1 MRPSS
6 ITIKSIDG
14 KLYKITDLIKGIK
27 EPLMDSDLKQYDMY
41 PQSGVFKDLDGNLV
55 DLVDLIG
62 KGSGD
67 GLKEIEFVDT
77 LPEIPKESVV
87 YVNRTDKSIYYFLN
101 GEWIK
106 TSGDID
112 ANSILSKDKYTT
124 TSEIQSMLTV
134 FNI

>member
-1 MRPSS
+1 MQKTS
-6 ITIKSIDG
+6 ILVKSIDG
-14 KLYKITDLIKGIK
+14 TVYKITDLLKGIK
-27 EPLMDSDLKQYDMY
+27 EPVTDEDLKNYDMY
-41 PQSGVFKDLDGNLV
+41 PTSGALKDLDGNIV